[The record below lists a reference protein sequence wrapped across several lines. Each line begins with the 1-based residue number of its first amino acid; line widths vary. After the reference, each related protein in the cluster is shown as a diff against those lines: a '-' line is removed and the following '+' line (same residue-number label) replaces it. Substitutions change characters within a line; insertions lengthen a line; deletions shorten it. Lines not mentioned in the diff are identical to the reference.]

1 MVVKKLNDTQD
12 KDYSGLFPTF
22 DYDKTKATLLA
33 ELANETTKLQARLE
47 YLQTIAKEN
56 AGLEKFLWKT
66 GEGEVIAL
74 HDIKDE
80 HLKNII
86 GHVTGS
92 ARELSPQLVA
102 EARSRGINPDE
113 YKKPVR
119 AVIGRG
125 IILDD
130 EDEEDPWY

>member
-1 MVVKKLNDTQD
+1 MVVKKLNDNQE

-22 DYDKTKATLLA
+22 DYDKTKASLLA
-33 ELANETTKLQARLE
+33 ELANETTKLQARLT

-74 HDIKDE
+74 HDLKDE

-86 GHVTGS
+86 GHVTSS

-113 YKKPVR
+113 FKKPVR
-119 AVIGRG
+119 AIVGHIST
-125 IILDD
+125 IDD
-130 EDEEDPWY
+130 DEEDPWY